1 MLSRIVFIFSKVPVN
16 AVRLPLPCIHSK
28 KNKNK
33 RDEASLCVTK
43 ELKQSPLLQLMC
55 IVHMSSE
62 PLF

>member
-1 MLSRIVFIFSKVPVN
+1 MLSVSRFHASTV
-16 AVRLPLPCIHSK
+16 K
-28 KNKNK
+28 KTKNK